1 MKNILIL
8 FILTFTLSCCNND
21 DTPKPIILPIQQ
33 LPPVTQIGAN
43 TFGCLLDGQPFLP
56 GVGTNPLDCQYQLV
70 NGDYYFTLQA
80 NKKDIFDN
88 FIALGIGTQKLQIF
102 QNQTYSIVE
111 KLDGKTFGLFYF
123 NTIFNYTSQ
132 IEMGQL
138 TISKLDLTNQ
148 IVSGTFWYDVKD
160 SFGVI
165 HQIREGRFD
174 MRYTM

>member
-1 MKNILIL
+1 MKKFLALIFTVILL
-8 FILTFTLSCCNND
+8 LGCNND
-21 DTPKPIILPIQQ
+21 NAPKPIILPIQQ
-33 LPPVTQIGAN
+33 LPPPTQVGAN
-43 TFGCLLDGQPFLP
+43 TFGCLLDGQVFLP
-56 GVGTNPLDCQYQLV
+56 GVGTNPLDCEYQLV

>member
-1 MKNILIL
+1 MKKL
-8 FILTFTLSCCNND
+8 LTTIFTAVLLLGCNKD

-33 LPPVTQIGAN
+33 LPPPTQVGAN

-56 GVGTNPLDCQYQLV
+56 GVGTNPLDCEYQLV

-174 MRYTM
+174 MRFTI